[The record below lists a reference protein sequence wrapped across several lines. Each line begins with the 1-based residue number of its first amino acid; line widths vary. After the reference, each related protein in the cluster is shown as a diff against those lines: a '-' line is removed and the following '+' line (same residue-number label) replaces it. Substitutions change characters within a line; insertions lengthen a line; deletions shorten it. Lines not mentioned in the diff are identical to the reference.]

1 MRCLPAVVI
10 VRWTWHHHPFVVTP
24 REEIVV
30 MGVESLPCLTADL
43 PGIGGVLKQTPDDFV
58 VTEIPLYSPSG
69 EGEHLY
75 VRIEREGWT
84 TGALSDALARLL
96 GISRAAVGV
105 AGLKDRHA
113 RVTQTFSLHLPRSAA
128 EHVVARIE
136 GALAVRVTSAA
147 WHTNKLKRG
156 HLLGNHFQIRVVGTA
171 PEALPRAEAIARRIQ
186 ARGLPNYF
194 GSQRF
199 GSRGD
204 NAARGR
210 EILMEGERGR
220 YRLRDLL
227 LSAWQSECFNRWL
240 AQRIER
246 EAFLQVFE
254 GDVAKKHETG
264 GIFTVTDAA
273 EAQARFLAGEI
284 SYTGPLFGYKMRPA
298 TGKPGE
304 IETHLLSEEGIS
316 PQMLRKARLP
326 GSRRAARLLVAN
338 LTFRPIPQ
346 GLEFSFTL
354 PKGAYATVVLR
365 EFMKNEGSKGNL
377 DDED

>member
-1 MRCLPAVVI
+1 
-10 VRWTWHHHPFVVTP
+10 
-24 REEIVV
+24 

-43 PGIGGVLKQTPDDFV
+43 PGIGGRLKQTPGDFV
-58 VTEIPLYSPSG
+58 VREIPLYPPSG
-69 EGEHLY
+69 VGEHLY

-84 TGALSDALARLL
+84 TAALCEALARLL
-96 GISRAAVGV
+96 GIPRSAVGV

-128 EHVVARIE
+128 DDVIARIE
-136 GALAVRVTSAA
+136 DALPVRVESAA

-156 HLLGNHFQIRVVGTA
+156 HLLGNRFQIRVVGTR

-186 ARGLPNYF
+186 TRGLPNYF

-199 GSRGD
+199 GIRGD
-204 NAARGR
+204 NATRGR
-210 EILMEGERGR
+210 EILLEGRRGR
-220 YRLRDLL
+220 RRMRDLL
-227 LSAWQSECFNRWL
+227 LSAWQSECFNVWL
-240 AQRIER
+240 AQRIR
-246 EAFLQVFE
+246 RGAFLQMFE

-264 GIFTVTDAA
+264 GIFTVTDTA

-284 SYTGPLFGYKMRPA
+284 TYTGPLFGYKMRPA
-298 TGKPGE
+298 CGKPGE
-304 IETHLLSEEGIS
+304 IETQLLAEEGIT
-316 PQMLRKARLP
+316 PQMLRQARLP
-326 GSRRAARLLVAN
+326 GSRRAARLLVAD
-338 LTFRPIPQ
+338 LTLRPIPH

-365 EFMKNEGSKGNL
+365 EFMKNERSERKP